1 MAFSSR
7 RSYPDCSSGQGTDNS
22 TPQRDLH
29 TALFQLHFHPVGFQ
43 PNFAGSVARISLP

>member
-7 RSYPDCSSGQGTDNS
+7 RSYPKGQGTGNS
-22 TPQRDLH
+22 TSQRDLH
-29 TALFQLHFHPVGFQ
+29 TALFQLYFHPVGFQ